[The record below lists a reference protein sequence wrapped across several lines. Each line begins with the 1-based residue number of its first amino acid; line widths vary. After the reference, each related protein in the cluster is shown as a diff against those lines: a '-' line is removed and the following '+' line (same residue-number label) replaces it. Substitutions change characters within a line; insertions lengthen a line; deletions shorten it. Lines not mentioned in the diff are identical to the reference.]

1 MKDLLEIEREAE
13 EEAND
18 TIAEWEKN
26 GRVLSDIEKETIRTI
41 IRDNNLFY
49 YSYQAGKNVKEDDV
63 EKIIKKLDNSNDF
76 KLLGKKDIM
85 ELLNCESQKALNLLK
100 FCHQNKDFECIQL
113 GREYY
118 ISIRGWKHFLEVY
131 DGKSINL

>member
-1 MKDLLEIEREAE
+1 M
-13 EEAND
+13 
-18 TIAEWEKN
+18 
-26 GRVLSDIEKETIRTI
+26 LSSYLNL
-41 IRDNNLFY
+41 DNNLFY

-100 FCHQNKDFECIQL
+100 FCHQNKDFECRYTKCI
-113 GREYY
+113 
-118 ISIRGWKHFLEVY
+118 
-131 DGKSINL
+131 